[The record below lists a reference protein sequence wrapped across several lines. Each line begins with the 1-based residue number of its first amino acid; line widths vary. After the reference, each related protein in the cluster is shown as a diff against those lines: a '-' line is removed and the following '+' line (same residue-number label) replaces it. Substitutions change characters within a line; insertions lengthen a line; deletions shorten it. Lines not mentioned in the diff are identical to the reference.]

1 LPSKRDGAPQQ
12 ARNLG
17 VAMLGFSQRSQ
28 TLCSF
33 RRALDMSLAIVE
45 FDPRGHIV
53 AANDKFCGL
62 FGYSRE
68 ELCGKHHSMFVDAV
82 EAQTREFQDYCDRLR
97 RGEAVTRDSMCLGKG
112 GSELQIVW
120 NCSAVLDRH
129 DRVERV
135 VAVATDSTADKL
147 KHDEMEAKLKAV
159 LDCQA
164 AVEFTPSGE
173 VLTANEN
180 FLRMMDY
187 SLNEIKGRNE
197 TMFVD
202 PAYVGAQDYIDLWTK
217 INRGESVVG
226 VFHRNGKGGRRVLLQ
241 GFFNPIV
248 DRKGRVVKVIEFAID
263 ISDLADLGRN
273 IAKLAAGDVER
284 SIEKPFKPMF
294 EPIRRDFNAAHA
306 KLKTTL
312 LSIADIADVLAANG
326 RQVAVASEDLSRRTE
341 QQAASL
347 EETSA
352 ALTEVTNTVRK
363 TADGAGRARAVVGEA
378 RADAEHSGEVMRQAV
393 EAMERIEKSSHQIGQ
408 IIGAIDEIAFQ
419 TNLLALNAGVE
430 AARARE
436 AGRGFAVVASEV
448 RALAQRSAEAAKEIK
463 ALVSAST
470 GEVSEGV
477 KLVAQTGDALL
488 RIINKVGAINT
499 LITEMATGAEEES
512 TSLHEVNTAVA
523 QMDEAVQQNAAMA
536 EESTAASRSLMS
548 EAAKLAELV
557 SQVRLG
563 KGASAETSRTELKV
577 TATQRVAPQAES
589 FGPGSYRRL
598 AQSCVDE
605 IAMSRVNR

>member
-1 LPSKRDGAPQQ
+1 
-12 ARNLG
+12 
-17 VAMLGFSQRSQ
+17 MLDSHGRVD
-28 TLCSF
+28 
-33 RRALDMSLAIVE
+33 RVLAIATDFTAE
-45 FDPRGHIV
+45 R
-53 AANDKFCGL
+53 L
-62 FGYSRE
+62 
-68 ELCGKHHSMFVDAV
+68 KHGET
-82 EAQTREFQDYCDRLR
+82 EAQ
-97 RGEAVTRDSMCLGKG
+97 
-112 GSELQIVW
+112 
-120 NCSAVLDRH
+120 
-129 DRVERV
+129 
-135 VAVATDSTADKL
+135 L
-147 KHDEMEAKLKAV
+147 KTV

-164 AVEFTPSGE
+164 VVEFTPVGE

-180 FLRMMDY
+180 FLNMMEYALD
-187 SLNEIKGRNE
+187 EIKGRND

-202 PAYVGAQDYIDLWTK
+202 PAYVGAPEYKNLWAK
-217 INRGESVVG
+217 VNRGESVVG
-226 VFHRNGKGGRRVLLQ
+226 VFHRNGKGGKRILLQ

-248 DRKGRVVKVIEFAID
+248 DRKGRVAKVVEFAID

-273 IAKLAAGDVER
+273 IAKLAAGDVEKP
-284 SIEKPFKPMF
+284 IEKPFKPMF

-312 LSIADIADVLAANG
+312 VSIADIADILAASG
-326 RQVAVASEDLSRRTE
+326 RQVSGASEELSRRTE

-352 ALTEVTNTVRK
+352 ALTDVTNTVRR
-363 TADGAGRARAVVGEA
+363 TAEGAGRARAVVGEA
-378 RADAEHSGEVMRQAV
+378 RADAERSGEIMRHAV
-393 EAMERIEKSSHQIGQ
+393 DAMERIEKSSHQIGQ

-430 AARARE
+430 AARAGE

-463 ALVSAST
+463 GLISAST

-488 RIINKVGAINT
+488 RIINKVGEINT
-499 LITEMATGAEEES
+499 LITEMATGAEQES
-512 TSLHEVNTAVA
+512 TSLHEVNAAVN

-548 EAAKLAELV
+548 EAAKLAQLV

-563 KGASAETSRTELKV
+563 QGAKEETSRSELKR
-577 TATQRVAPQAES
+577 AAPQPVPPLRGAPPAVS
-589 FGPGSYRRL
+589 LGLGLDR
-598 AQSCVDE
+598 QSV
-605 IAMSRVNR
+605 R